1 MRLRSFSWFAFAMLL
16 ALGAR
21 AQSPTLLNALFQD
34 HAVLQRDQPIAVWG
48 QAAANELVTVSFA
61 SATARAQA
69 DRGGRWSVTLPPMSA
84 GGPFVLTA
92 QGSSGARQTASD
104 ILLGDVFLCSGQSN
118 MELPVRQAGDSSN
131 EITNSANDTLRMLT
145 VSHAISPTALLDF
158 SNPVAWQIAAPA
170 TVPDWS
176 AACFYFG
183 RELQKSIHVA
193 LGLVHS
199 SWGGSNIRP
208 WMSSA
213 ALRAGSGYG
222 PALDTLALYAKD
234 PGAAQAAF
242 AGQWEAWWRSKS
254 GDHAGAEPWHPNA
267 PIRTTPDSI
276 AWRAAPPGLGD
287 WRFWPGAGLED
298 FTGLIWFRTTFTLT
312 AAQAA
317 APATLNLGPI
327 NQVDETWVNGRA
339 IGNTFGYGAERSYPL
354 AAGLL
359 HAGQNV
365 LVINALSNY
374 GGGGLLAGGTPRALQ
389 PGSGPPIALNGPW
402 EYRLVPSAYGYPPRT
417 PWESVGG
424 LTTLY
429 NAMIAPL
436 RNFGF
441 RGALWYQGESNTG
454 EADTYQGL
462 LTALM
467 ADWRRQ
473 FGAELAFLVVQLPN
487 YGPQPVAPGESG
499 WASVREAERQAV
511 AHDARAGLA
520 VTIDVGDAH
529 NLHPAN
535 KQDVGRRLAR
545 AARHV
550 IYGEKI
556 APSGP
561 VPRGATRVADRV
573 VVAFGDIGGAL
584 VAYSHDTPIGFEL
597 CGDAPG
603 SCRYVEASIRNAQV
617 LLTVPGGTSPSRV
630 RYCWADSPVCT
641 LFDRSGLPAG
651 PFELAISP

>member
-1 MRLRSFSWFAFAMLL
+1 MGIRSLTGFALATIFAVT
-16 ALGAR
+16 AR
-21 AQSPTLLNALFQD
+21 AQSPTLLHELFQD
-34 HAVLQRDQPIAVWG
+34 HAVLQRDQPIAIWG
-48 QAAANELVTVSFA
+48 HAAANEAVTVTLA
-61 SATARAQA
+61 GATARAQA
-69 DRGGRWSVTLPPMSA
+69 DPAGHWGVTLPAMSA
-84 GGPFVLTA
+84 GGPYVLSARGT
-92 QGSSGARQTASD
+92 SGAHQSASD

-118 MELPVRQAGDSSN
+118 MELPVRQAGDASN
-131 EITNSANDTLRMLT
+131 EITNSANNTIRMLS
-145 VSHAISPTALLDF
+145 VQHAISPTPLLHF
-158 SNPVAWQIAAPA
+158 ANPLAWQIAAPA

-183 RELQKSIHVA
+183 RELQKTIRVA
-193 LGLVHS
+193 VGLVHA

-213 ALRAGSGYG
+213 ALRALNGYG
-222 PALDTLALYAKD
+222 PALDTLGLYAKN
-234 PGAAQAAF
+234 PNAAQAAF

-254 GDHAGAEPWHPNA
+254 GDPAGAEPWHQGA
-267 PIRTTPDSI
+267 G
-276 AWRAAPPGLGD
+276 WRPAPPGLGD
-287 WRFWPGAGLED
+287 WRFWPGAGLAD
-298 FTGLIWFRTTFTLT
+298 FTGLIWFRTSFTLT

-327 NQVDETWVNGRA
+327 NQVDQTWINGRA
-339 IGNTFGYGAERSYPL
+339 VGNTFGYGTERSYPL
-354 AAGLL
+354 AGSLL
-359 HAGQNV
+359 HAGENF

-374 GGGGLLAGGTPRALQ
+374 GGGGLLGGGTARTLQ
-389 PGSGPPIALNGPW
+389 PANGPPVALNGAW

-436 RNFGF
+436 GEYGF
-441 RGALWYQGESNTG
+441 RGAVWYQGESNTG

-462 LTALM
+462 LTGLM
-467 ADWRRQ
+467 ADWRHQ
-473 FGAELAFLVVQLPN
+473 FGTGLAFLVVQLPN
-487 YGPQPVAPGESG
+487 YGPPPVAPAESG
-499 WASVREAERQAV
+499 WAAVREAERQAV
-511 AHDARAGLA
+511 AHDPRAALA

-529 NLHPAN
+529 NLHPGN

-550 IYGEKI
+550 IYGENI
-556 APSGP
+556 PPSGP
-561 VPRGATRVADRV
+561 VPRAAARAADLIAV
-573 VVAFGDIGGAL
+573 DFSDVDGGL

-597 CGDAPG
+597 CAEAVG
-603 SCRYVEASIRNAQV
+603 SCRYAEASIRNSQI
-617 LLTVPGGTSPSRV
+617 LLTVPGGTRPSRV

-651 PFELAISP
+651 PFEIKIRP